1 MDEEGSGCKFERKW
15 NICRTSNI
23 SPKIFISFQGN
34 IVNLHWKKTSKD
46 HISHVTEVYNT
57 SYKAYIIKIIFPLV
71 YCSEKDT
78 SLLQLSCQN
87 IKPHSNHEKTS
98 ELQNN

>member
-1 MDEEGSGCKFERKW
+1 MEYLQNFKYPSQDIYQFPREHSKLTLE
-15 NICRTSNI
+15 
-23 SPKIFISFQGN
+23 
-34 IVNLHWKKTSKD
+34 KTSKD
-46 HISHVTEVYNT
+46 HISHVTEVYST
-57 SYKAYIIKIIFPLV
+57 SYKTYIIKIIFPLV

-78 SLLQLSCQN
+78 SLLQFSCQN

>member
-1 MDEEGSGCKFERKW
+1 MGYL
-15 NICRTSNI
+15 
-23 SPKIFISFQGN
+23 Q
-34 IVNLHWKKTSKD
+34 NLKYLSQDIYRFPREHSKLTLEKPSKH
-46 HISHVTEVYNT
+46 HISHVIEVYST
-57 SYKAYIIKIIFPLV
+57 SYNAYIIKIIFPLV

-78 SLLQLSCQN
+78 SLLQFSCQN